1 MCVLFLQ
8 TMVFTFFYCV
18 VWMLIV
24 AGFSGVLF
32 YHIQA
37 KLVCNEF
44 DGTPTGLDDL
54 NNCFHYA
61 DKGAYGLP
69 TNRKLALF
77 RASDLKTP
85 TFTIHAQNLYFIS
98 IAAVLVVQSFEKS
111 SWV

>member
-77 RASDLKTP
+77 CASDLKTP
-85 TFTIHAQNLYFIS
+85 TFKFMPRIFIS
-98 IAAVLVVQSFEKS
+98 FLLLLF
-111 SWV
+111 

>member
-1 MCVLFLQ
+1 M
-8 TMVFTFFYCV
+8 MVFTFFYCV

-24 AGFSGVLF
+24 AGFSGILF

-44 DGTPTGLDDL
+44 DGDLPMGLDDPG
-54 NNCFHYA
+54 NCFHYA
-61 DKGAYGLP
+61 DKGAYGLA
-69 TNRKLALF
+69 TNRKLALLC
-77 RASDLKTP
+77 AADLKTP
-85 TFTIHAQNLYFIS
+85 TFTIHGQNLYFIS